1 MASALRNETR
11 EQRAARKEEVKR
23 EKAEKRARREG
34 YIPEGYGQKDCD
46 LCQQK
51 KDLLIRYLV

>member
-11 EQRAARKEEVKR
+11 EQRAARKEEVKK

-51 KDLLIRYLV
+51 KDLLIR